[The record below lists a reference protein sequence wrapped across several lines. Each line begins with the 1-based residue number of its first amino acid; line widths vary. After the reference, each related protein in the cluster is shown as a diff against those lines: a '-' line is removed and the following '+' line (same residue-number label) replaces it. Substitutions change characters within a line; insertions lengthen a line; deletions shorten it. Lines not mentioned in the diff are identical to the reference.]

1 MAAHAHRPMG
11 LRPPSPAPPSA
22 DRITR
27 GIPNARYSECSNE
40 SSTDRSHTGTASSRS
55 VQGHQWPE
63 MLLRTYEIGGVIG
76 RGASSEVFSVRKIS
90 TGEGA
95 ALKRIHKSR
104 SCVSARATRRLRD
117 EVRVLSTLRHA
128 HIVQMREVF
137 ETPTALYIIMERAM
151 GGELFDRIVEK
162 GSFSEA
168 EAATVTYQ
176 LLSALADMHKRGM
189 IHRDIKP
196 ENLLLTTKD
205 GWEHQAASG
214 KPVKGANADGTA
226 EALGIPAKVQ
236 TPQRAAAPGVE
247 GVVRLKL
254 SDFGLVKTL
263 EEDEL
268 PEPRVTPEASPIEVE
283 SNSSSYSSAIGYS
296 VGRSMAFAEIAERF
310 GRARTHTLCGSP
322 YYMAPEVCARE
333 RYGPAVDVWS
343 AGVVLYILL
352 TGSPPWERP
361 PQFGAPPNIDVDGEL
376 AGVSKEGVDLLLKM
390 LRPLPADRLSA
401 AEALEHPWIQRR
413 LCRPIDLVSPHYAPS
428 LRAFVEKRKRGSAN
442 AGHLDMT
449 PVARALGDSM
459 GGRGF
464 GCPDE
469 KEGASLSL
477 GVVVH
482 LKKGRLPSVV
492 DNIIESGDEE
502 SYRTLSS
509 VSDGNGDDDDKGDG
523 FEREGGFGA
532 LENFDA
538 QDPFRLSF
546 VDES

>member
-205 GWEHQAASG
+205 GWE
-214 KPVKGANADGTA
+214 
-226 EALGIPAKVQ
+226 
-236 TPQRAAAPGVE
+236 
-247 GVVRLKL
+247 LKL